1 MDNLTYT
8 DGFKDDIK
16 ALVRPC
22 QLMALQIMVD
32 VANGTRSGEPLENL
46 LGIGD
51 LSDCYKIRFDHD
63 PAFLHEGEYRFRLVY
78 RMVPGQEPTAV
89 SVEAVA
95 VGKRENLAVYGRAL
109 ENLGR

>member
-1 MDNLTYT
+1 MDNLTFT
-8 DGFKDDIK
+8 DGFRDDIK
-16 ALVRPC
+16 TLVQPC
-22 QLMALQIMVD
+22 QKMALQIMVD
-32 VANGTRSGEPLENL
+32 VAKGERAGEPLENL

-63 PAFLHEGEYRFRLVY
+63 PEFVNEGEYRFRIVY
-78 RMVPGQEPTAV
+78 RMTSGQMPTAL

-95 VGKRENLAVYGRAL
+95 VGRRDNLAVYRRAL